1 MMRDIFVRET
11 RGRLC
16 RIYVWPTDLWDFC
29 NARLIFYRSHIA
41 ARISCSDVT
50 NLQQGRGPSSM
61 RIDTLLVILVLT
73 FGVGVALH
81 RLDLRRHF

>member
-1 MMRDIFVRET
+1 MRRDIFVRESS
-11 RGRLC
+11 RPPLQNC
-16 RIYVWPTDLWDFC
+16 VWLADLWDFC
-29 NARLIFYRSHIA
+29 NARRIFYRSHIA

-61 RIDTLLVILVLT
+61 SIDTLLVILVLT

-81 RLDLRRHF
+81 HLDLRRHF